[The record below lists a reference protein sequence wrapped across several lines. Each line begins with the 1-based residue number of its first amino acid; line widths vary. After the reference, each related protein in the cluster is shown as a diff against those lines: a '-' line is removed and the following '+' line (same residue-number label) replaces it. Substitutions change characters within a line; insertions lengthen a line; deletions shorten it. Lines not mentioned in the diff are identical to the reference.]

1 MSALPQSVNYQEPLV
16 VLPENTTNFEY
27 TCTPVNGSKF
37 EASSQ
42 ILIDL

>member
-27 TCTPVNGSKF
+27 TCVPVNGASF
-37 EASSQ
+37 GPSSQ
-42 ILIDL
+42 I